1 MTAQSQKTEQKRL
14 HSCVLSPPKWP
25 KIPEKLEKRACGT
38 VKISDFV
45 SDTAFRIANVR
56 ENGQTHHN
64 TTLLGKYRVRKLTEK
79 VDLQELDGT
88 VCTASR
94 TK

>member
-64 TTLLGKYRVRKLTEK
+64 TTLPGKYRVKSLENTGWQHLQRLT
-79 VDLQELDGT
+79 LIM
-88 VCTASR
+88 AR
-94 TK
+94 